1 MVKSLKMRYKCDF
14 YIKLFVFEKFMR
26 YFCTLNFQLVIRNR
40 DLVYIIIYIF
50 INQKRENL
58 WKKD

>member
-1 MVKSLKMRYKCDF
+1 MRYKCDF

-40 DLVYIIIYIF
+40 DLVYIIFIIF